1 MGLKPLPVPDTMTG
15 GVDLTGV
22 ADLTGNGD
30 TLDRLNKQP
39 EVINTLTGGH
49 DQGMIPN
56 VNMPADPITENAP
69 PGKDVTRGLEEVA
82 RAYDGVPVRVRPASR
97 FRTMRLLIAPGSIG
111 QLAMADSRRTSLT
124 ILVTGN
130 TGDTCYVGPDQ
141 ATANT
146 SGFPLIAGTGPVAL
160 VMTHGDQVAFATPST
175 NTANVTVSLAWE
187 VQE

>member
-30 TLDRLNKQP
+30 TLARLNKQP

-56 VNMPADPITENAP
+56 VNMPADPVTENAP

-97 FRTMRLLIAPGSIG
+97 FRTFGWTLTPGASMVAL
-111 QLAMADSRRTSLT
+111 QADSRRLRAVITCDFGDGNCVIFVGHDYASAG
-124 ILVTGN
+124 ILG
-130 TGDTCYVGPDQ
+130 Y
-141 ATANT
+141 
-146 SGFPLIAGTGPVAL
+146 PLRERVPL
-160 VMTHGDQVAFATPST
+160 ELLSGDQIAIAAFSG
-175 NTANVTVSLAWE
+175 NGETVDVFMLVEIAE
-187 VQE
+187 

>member
-1 MGLKPLPVPDTMTG
+1 MTG

-56 VNMPADPITENAP
+56 VNMPADPVTENAP

-97 FRTMRLLIAPGSIG
+97 FRTMQYQLAAGQVALIAQS
-111 QLAMADSRRTSLT
+111 DSRRTSMSVSIIPADLST
-124 ILVTGN
+124 TVCLA
-130 TGDTCYVGPDQ
+130 YVGADRSTLDTMGMFL
-141 ATANT
+141 ATGT
-146 SGFPLIAGTGPVAL
+146 PGPAGAVF
-160 VMTHGDQVAFATPST
+160 THGDSMYIQAD
-175 NTANVTVSLAWE
+175 ANNAVDIVVGIGYE